1 MWHCTG
7 IQYVLRDKKIRAW
20 NHFHSQYCFV
30 AKSRWKSHFEISEEA
45 FGALVKWSH
54 EYDDDDLRMI
64 DFVWEM
70 VTGLRMPD
78 ETTRQRMELYWK
90 NSSSI
95 QPSEN
100 PLREYVPFDY
110 SSVLDIPKVLL
121 KELLKMAKE
130 QGSPSATDALWK
142 FCSDLTI
149 PEVLVHKVRELANV
163 EDIPA
168 ATDALWDLCV
178 GMSGLS
184 PNVATGLLDLLPSLL
199 TTERMPPKQYGSH
212 FQEQLSFIRDSKID
226 ETLKRR
232 TADFLRT
239 TSLEAFIYPSTCC
252 DEQQIKAYHS
262 IIQGHGHV
270 HDAYMECLF
279 HLSMLPTCK
288 QDNEDFSKTVVA
300 LHNLTIDGHRPISKI
315 LNSLICDDVLL
326 FSDIVT
332 LREQY
337 ITQFEDDRELM
348 KMVQDLS
355 WRLGNES
362 KFFVKRERDHGF
374 DQNEWIDEDRLTTF
388 WRLNKLAIDVIPVK
402 GNKHYQ
408 YSHHYI

>member
-54 EYDDDDLRMI
+54 EYDDDDLRMIEI

-149 PEVLVHKVRELANV
+149 PEVLVH
-163 EDIPA
+163 
-168 ATDALWDLCV
+168 
-178 GMSGLS
+178 
-184 PNVATGLLDLLPSLL
+184 
-199 TTERMPPKQYGSH
+199 
-212 FQEQLSFIRDSKID
+212 
-226 ETLKRR
+226 
-232 TADFLRT
+232 
-239 TSLEAFIYPSTCC
+239 
-252 DEQQIKAYHS
+252 
-262 IIQGHGHV
+262 
-270 HDAYMECLF
+270 
-279 HLSMLPTCK
+279 
-288 QDNEDFSKTVVA
+288 
-300 LHNLTIDGHRPISKI
+300 
-315 LNSLICDDVLL
+315 
-326 FSDIVT
+326 
-332 LREQY
+332 
-337 ITQFEDDRELM
+337 
-348 KMVQDLS
+348 
-355 WRLGNES
+355 
-362 KFFVKRERDHGF
+362 
-374 DQNEWIDEDRLTTF
+374 
-388 WRLNKLAIDVIPVK
+388 
-402 GNKHYQ
+402 
-408 YSHHYI
+408 